1 MLDGSDPKAKY
12 PVPDVVK
19 SRLAND
25 FVYHKPAEGQPERCE
40 YIWAKAGELAIEL
53 WQMCPASREL
63 STALTKLD
71 EVVFW
76 ANAAIA
82 RGE

>member
-1 MLDGSDPKAKY
+1 MKEYLVDGKRIAK
-12 PVPDVVK
+12 
-19 SRLAND
+19 D
-25 FVYHKPAEGQPERCE
+25 FVYHPPKDDQAER
-40 YIWAKAGELAIEL
+40 YAAMRKNAGDLASQI
-53 WQMCPASREL
+53 MKMTPASREQ

-82 RGE
+82 RNE